1 MHLYGK
7 KAGSCMQLLALACV
21 CACGATS
28 HSSGAVSD
36 TTPLPQKQEDT
47 TQDATTHSNSN
58 SFLGGPTEK
67 TSVHREQPAT
77 EEELL
82 AYTKSEIAAVRLR
95 VVRDL
100 RRYSGVKPRL
110 ALEYLL
116 LNDSNAQVRFAVI
129 DELVARRSKASIPV
143 LRRAMIAASVLRRAG
158 YEQVEDCLGSMS
170 ACKAVGC
177 EIVSDTP

>member
-1 MHLYGK
+1 MHLRGR
-7 KAGSCMQLLALACV
+7 KAGSCMQLLAFACV

-28 HSSGAVSD
+28 QPSGAASD
-36 TTPLPQKQEDT
+36 TTPLLQEQEDRT
-47 TQDATTHSNSN
+47 REVTASSNPD
-58 SFLGGPTEK
+58 SFLGAPAEK

-82 AYTKSEIAAVRLR
+82 AYTKSELAAVRLR
-95 VVRDL
+95 VIRDL
-100 RRYSGVKPRL
+100 RQHRGVKPRL

-143 LRRAMIAASVLRRAG
+143 LRRAMIAASGTGERARLDRAIG
-158 YEQVEDCLGSMS
+158 EILQLTLERETGED
-170 ACKAVGC
+170 
-177 EIVSDTP
+177 